1 MPSDD
6 RAVVGLVDD
15 EEMVV
20 TSLESFLQLAT
31 DHHIVAS
38 TSPAEA
44 LDRLSEEPPHVVVA
58 DFMMPGMDGIEFLS
72 KVKERFPTATRV
84 LLTGYADK
92 ENAIRAIN
100 EVGIYQYMEKPWDN
114 EQIRLVIRNG
124 IERARLLRDLDG
136 HIAELEEARDEVAE
150 LRERMLRAFL

>member
-1 MPSDD
+1 M
-6 RAVVGLVDD
+6 GIVDD

-20 TSLESFLQLAT
+20 TSLESFLQLET
-31 DHHIVAS
+31 DYRIIGS

-44 LDRLSEEPPHVVVA
+44 LERLGEAPPNVVVA
-58 DFMMPGMDGIEFLS
+58 DFLMPAMDGIQFLS
-72 KVKERFPTATRV
+72 EVKDRFPTATRI

-92 ENAIRAIN
+92 QNAIRAIN

-114 EQIRLVIRNG
+114 EQIRLAIRNG
-124 IERARLLRDLDG
+124 VERSRLLRDLQQ
-136 HIAELEEARDEVAE
+136 HITRLEAANEEVSE